1 MASKT
6 NVVINGKTYYRV
18 RKTIGYKDDGSP
30 VLKSFYGK
38 NKSEA
43 EEKAEQ
49 Y

>member
-38 NKSEA
+38 INQKQ
-43 EEKAEQ
+43 KKKQ
-49 Y
+49 NNI